1 MSTAPNTE
9 ALDSYMYQL
18 VRALHGA
25 VRHAL
30 PHVNDDPQLVD
41 QTLQDCTEI
50 LDVILKGDVAQWLAD
65 EE

>member
-1 MSTAPNTE
+1 MTTMANAE
-9 ALDSYMYQL
+9 ALDAYMYQL

-25 VRHAL
+25 VRSAL

-41 QTLQDCTEI
+41 RTLQDCGEI

-65 EE
+65 ED

>member
-1 MSTAPNTE
+1 MTIAPNAE

-25 VRHAL
+25 VRSAL
-30 PHVNDDPQLVD
+30 PHVNDDPQLVEA
-41 QTLQDCTEI
+41 TLKDCAEI